1 MLDKNTKFPDSV
13 QSYLIHYFNNGG
25 FNRELS
31 SWLWVF
37 RFYWLAII
45 FTFLILIS
53 LVIYLK
59 PISFEK
65 IYLANGQYGTTSN
78 IMANEFKKILSK
90 QGLSLEL
97 ITTVGLEEGFFL
109 LEDDKSKV
117 NASLYPGGLD
127 TYKKFP
133 DIVSL
138 GAIEIAPIWLFY
150 RGPKIDVDDPFTYFS
165 KKKISIGLKG
175 TANNKIFHLLAD
187 NLKND
192 PTISKN
198 ILELSYSEAES
209 KLKSGEID
217 AMFFMQDYESP
228 ITQRLLNDPN
238 LNIYSFNLAD
248 AYIKKFPF
256 LIKVT
261 IPRGAI
267 DIGKLQPKQEITLLA
282 NTINLLIEKNMHA
295 SSQWGLLIAAKEINA
310 NENNF
315 FAKDGNLPKY
325 LDHSFP
331 LSSVAQIY
339 YQNGVP
345 SIFSYLSVRS
355 ATLLY
360 QLWVPLLTI
369 FITFSFFIRKFIQ
382 IREFIAEKIIQ
393 HSYEQLHLFKNE
405 IETCDS
411 ASELHIILGKIDIL
425 KKNIQLTWFSFHLAE
440 SSLNLDLSIDSIK
453 ELVKQKIDHL
463 SKINL
468 SET

>member
-1 MLDKNTKFPDSV
+1 MSDKNAKFPDSV
-13 QSYLIHYFNNGG
+13 QSYLIRYFNNGG
-25 FNRELS
+25 FKREFT

-37 RFYWLAII
+37 RFYWVAII

-78 IMANEFKKILSK
+78 IMANEFEKILSR

-97 ITTVGLEEGFFL
+97 ITTVGLDEGFFL

-150 RGPKIDVDDPFTYFS
+150 RGPKIDLDDPFTYFS

-192 PTISKN
+192 PSTSKN

-209 KLKSGEID
+209 KLKAGQID

-256 LIKVT
+256 LTKVT
-261 IPRGAI
+261 IPRAAI
-267 DIGKLQPKQEITLLA
+267 DISKLHPKQEITLLA
-282 NTINLLIEKNMHA
+282 NTINLLVEKDMHV
-295 SSQWGLLIAAKEINA
+295 SSQWGLLMAAKEINA

-339 YQNGVP
+339 YQNGIP
-345 SIFSYLSVRS
+345 SIFSYLSIRS

-369 FITFSFFIRKFIQ
+369 FITFSIFIGKFVK
-382 IREFIAEKIIQ
+382 IREFISEKIIQ

-411 ASELHIILGKIDIL
+411 VPELNFILGKIDML
-425 KKNIQLTWFSFHLAE
+425 KRNIKLIWFGSHLAE
-440 SSLNLDLSIDSIK
+440 SYLNLDLSIDNIK
-453 ELVKQKIDHL
+453 ESGKQKIDHL
-463 SKINL
+463 SKINW